1 VRKGTRA
8 GSPAK
13 VAEEEIERQTGGN
26 DMQIL
31 DHLTEAAALF
41 MGLAVG
47 MMAGWIGHLVGTLL

>member
-1 VRKGTRA
+1 MRKGTRA

-47 MMAGWIGHLVGTLL
+47 AAIACAVQGALRLL